1 MAWQICR
8 LAITTWNGVQ
18 FRVVER
24 IAVDWPEVRYQ
35 QGERATCVFNGM
47 ASALHFM
54 GMKNTASKLNAQA
67 RNSLKQQENRKK
79 IELIVKVLQANEP
92 HLLRQKKVYTM
103 KKPIDPLVD
112 RSGSPT
118 LMILESIDGACNHS
132 VTVVGNWIFDSN
144 EERALPLCIEALNK
158 CAPPGYVGVVY
169 GVRFGSCM

>member
-1 MAWQICR
+1 
-8 LAITTWNGVQ
+8 
-18 FRVVER
+18 
-24 IAVDWPEVRYQ
+24 
-35 QGERATCVFNGM
+35 M